1 MAALK
6 RDIEDLSCSEISE
19 EQLAQLKRTKIE
31 AERMCKEQEEELDDM
46 AGQIQVRYFFVF
58 FLVIIHATIQTI
70 HFKFCQISK
79 QFH

>member
-19 EQLAQLKRTKIE
+19 EQLAQLKRTKME

-46 AGQIQVRYFFVF
+46 AGQIQVGYFFNWF
-58 FLVIIHATIQTI
+58 
-70 HFKFCQISK
+70 
-79 QFH
+79 